1 MSERDIICAMVMTLS
16 RFKMFKRITADM
28 LKRTKYKL
36 F

>member
-1 MSERDIICAMVMTLS
+1 MSERDIVCNMVKTFS
-16 RFKMFKRITADM
+16 RFKMFKRITAEM

>member
-1 MSERDIICAMVMTLS
+1 MSERDIVCAMVMTLS
-16 RFKMFKRITADM
+16 RFRMFKKISADM